1 MCGHV
6 LITGLAV
13 PMVMR
18 KGTTS
23 TSIKRLLMRPSARVP
38 RRLFQFPAHFLWAVK
53 LARRTPPGSPSAECA
68 REKRPA
74 MRRDVTAEAERTQHE
89 IKWKDVDRWQFIFL
103 DRGGSFCLRRQQGG
117 KKKQCGLRR
126 YIKRSV
132 LFSPP
137 VRRMDRQKKAGKG
150 LETFHEGK
158 TITFKH

>member
-6 LITGLAV
+6 LITGLVV

-38 RRLFQFPAHFLWAVK
+38 RRLFQFPAHFLWTVK
-53 LARRTPPGSPSAECA
+53 LARRTPPDSPSTECA

-103 DRGGSFCLRRQQGG
+103 DRGGSFCLRRQQGE
-117 KKKQCGLRR
+117 KKTMRPQEVYKEECIIFL
-126 YIKRSV
+126 
-132 LFSPP
+132 P

-150 LETFHEGK
+150 LETFHKGK